1 MRNFT
6 LTKRK
11 ITQTL
16 FIIVLLSSFFIAI
29 PQNSQA
35 AQKSLMDYVS
45 FSCRERGDCNFNDFF
60 AILNG
65 SYEIIFG
72 IVGSVALLFF
82 IYGGVMFLISEGN
95 QEKVGRAKKIVISS
109 VIGLAIIFSSF
120 LIVDYLLKKLEVT
133 NDQGNIQTIEGSKPW
148 NTSQ

>member
-1 MRNFT
+1 MKILK
-6 LTKRK
+6 LTKIK
-11 ITQTL
+11 TAQAL
-16 FIIVLLSSFFIAI
+16 LMIVLLSSFFMAI
-29 PQNSQA
+29 PQSSQA
-35 AQKSLMDYVS
+35 AQKSLMGYVS
-45 FSCRERGDCNFNDFF
+45 SSCRESGDCSFNDFI

-82 IYGGVMFLISEGN
+82 IYGGLMFLISEGN
-95 QEKVGRAKKIVISS
+95 QEKVASAKKIVISS

-133 NDQGNIQTIEGSKPW
+133 NEQGNIQTIG
-148 NTSQ
+148 